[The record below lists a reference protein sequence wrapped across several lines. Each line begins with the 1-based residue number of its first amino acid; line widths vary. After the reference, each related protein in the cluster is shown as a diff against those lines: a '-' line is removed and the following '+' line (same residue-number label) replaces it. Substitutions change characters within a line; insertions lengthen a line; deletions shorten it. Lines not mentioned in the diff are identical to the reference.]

1 MHALPGPFKFII
13 VALLSLFLFSCGGG
27 SSSDSPGTGT
37 VALLI
42 TDGPSEEFKAINLN
56 ITKVELMSDSGRV
69 TLFEG
74 VKKFDLLQL
83 ANVTEI
89 FSLTEVP
96 VGSYDKIRLTLT
108 SIELVLKADGSSVYP
123 RLPGNGKLDLNPRGS
138 FSVNVDTTLMIQLD
152 IDAEKSIHI
161 VKTGNGLKY
170 QFRPVV
176 FVKII
181 TDAFDTK
188 LVRLTGAVSN
198 LDATGGTFDLCKI
211 SAQQVMLT
219 DNDLPACVMIN
230 TVDAPSSFF
239 DEKGNPTDINNL
251 TNDDIATVVGHFS
264 FDGPVASPLSIDMN
278 GNMML
283 IAEVIWTG
291 EYAQVLGI
299 ARSSVVAD
307 AFEYDVIPNK
317 DYKVNG
323 PVSTLLAPGTKIFSR
338 HDGRALSVDDIQNG
352 VPAKVDGVFQFS
364 ADTVAES
371 LKAALIILDTKV
383 ALTQLSG
390 IIGDIAPDYSSMM
403 LQTDAGDR
411 CINMVS
417 TTKVFEIT
425 VDTDQ
430 KVSFRQVPGFAL
442 QMGQQAS
449 VFGTNDTDDSG
460 CLKADTIIFESG
472 AVIQPL

>member
-13 VALLSLFLFSCGGG
+13 VALLSVFLFSCGGG
-27 SSSDSPGTGT
+27 SDSSGTGT

-42 TDGPSEEFKAINLN
+42 TDGPSEEFTEINLN
-56 ITKVELMSDSGRV
+56 VTKVELLSDSGRV

-74 VKKFDLLQL
+74 EKVFDLLQL

-108 SIELVLKADGSSVYP
+108 SIELVLMDGSKEYP
-123 RLPGNGKLDLNPRGS
+123 KLPGNGKLDLNPRGS

-161 VKTGNGLKY
+161 VKTGNGMKY

-188 LVRLTGAVSN
+188 LIRLTGAVNN
-198 LDATGGTFDLCKI
+198 LDTAGGTFDLCEI

-239 DEKGNPTDINNL
+239 DAKGDPTDINSL
-251 TNDDIATVVGHFS
+251 TDGDIATVVGHFS
-264 FDGPVASPLSIDMN
+264 FNGPVASPLSIDMN

-299 ARSSVVAD
+299 ARSSVVAN
-307 AFEYDVIPNK
+307 AFEYDVIPHK

-323 PVSTLLAPGTKIFSR
+323 PVSTILDPGTKIFSR

-390 IIGDIAPDYSSMM
+390 IIGDITPDYSSIM
-403 LQTDAGDR
+403 LQTEAGDR

-442 QMGQQAS
+442 QTGQQAS
-449 VFGTNDTDDSG
+449 VFGTDDTNDSG

>member
-1 MHALPGPFKFII
+1 MNALSGPFKFII
-13 VALLSLFLFSCGGG
+13 VALLSFFLFSCGGG
-27 SSSDSPGTGT
+27 AGNDSSSTGT

-42 TDGPSEEFKAINLN
+42 TDGPSDEFTAINLN
-56 ITKVELMSDSGRV
+56 VTKVELMSDSGRV

-74 VKKFDLLQL
+74 QKVFDLLQL

-89 FSLTEVP
+89 FSMTDVP
-96 VGSYDKIRLTLT
+96 VGSYDKIRLTLS

-123 RLPGNGKLDLNPRGS
+123 KLPGNGKLDLNPRDS
-138 FSVNVDTTLMIQLD
+138 FSVDANTTLMIQLD

-161 VKTGNGLKY
+161 VKTGNGMKY

-188 LVRLTGAVSN
+188 LVRLTGAVNN
-198 LDATGGTFDLCKI
+198 LNIAGGTFDLCEI
-211 SAQQVMLT
+211 AAQQVMLI

-230 TVDAPSSFF
+230 TLDAPSSFF
-239 DEKGNPTDINNL
+239 DAKGNPTDINNL
-251 TNDDIATVVGHFS
+251 TDGAIATVVGHFS

-283 IAEVIWTG
+283 TAEVIWTG

-307 AFEYDVIPNK
+307 AFDYEIIPGK

-323 PVSTLLAPGTKIFSR
+323 PVSTILAPGTKIFSR
-338 HDGRALSVDDIQNG
+338 HDGSPLSIEDIQNG

-364 ADTVAES
+364 ADNFAES
-371 LKAALIILDTKV
+371 LKAALIILDTQI
-383 ALTQLSG
+383 ALTQVSG

-411 CINMVS
+411 CINLVS
-417 TTKVFEIT
+417 ATKVFEII
-425 VDTDQ
+425 VDADQ
-430 KVSFRQVPGFAL
+430 KVNFRQVPGFAL
-442 QMGQQAS
+442 QTGQQAS
-449 VFGTNDTDDSG
+449 VFGTDDNG

>member
-1 MHALPGPFKFII
+1 MQALPGPFKFII

-27 SSSDSPGTGT
+27 SGSDSSGTGT
-37 VALLI
+37 VALLV

-56 ITKVELMSDSGRV
+56 VTKVELMSDSGRV

-74 VKKFDLLQL
+74 VKEFDLLQL

-89 FSLTEVP
+89 FSLTDVP

-108 SIELVLKADGSSVYP
+108 SIELVLMDDSSVYP
-123 RLPGNGKLDLNPRGS
+123 KLPGNGKLDLNPRGS
-138 FSVNVDTTLMIQLD
+138 FSVNADTTLMIQLD

-161 VKTGNGLKY
+161 VKTGNGVKY

-176 FVKII
+176 FVKIV

-188 LVRLTGAVSN
+188 LMRLTGAVSN
-198 LDATGGTFDLCKI
+198 LDAAGGTFDLCEI
-211 SAQQVMLT
+211 SAQQVMLM
-219 DNDLPACVMIN
+219 DNNLPACVMIN
-230 TVDAPSSFF
+230 TKDAPSSFF
-239 DEKGNPTDINNL
+239 DEKGDPTDINGL
-251 TNDDIATVVGHFS
+251 TDGDIATVVGHFS
-264 FDGPVASPLSIDMN
+264 FNGPVASPLSIDMN

-283 IAEVIWTG
+283 VAEVIWTG

-299 ARSSVVAD
+299 ARSSVVAN
-307 AFEYDVIPNK
+307 AFDYEIIPNK
-317 DYKVNG
+317 DYKVDG
-323 PVSTLLAPGTKIFSR
+323 PVSTILAPGTKIFSR
-338 HDGRALSVDDIQNG
+338 HNGSPLSADDIQPG
-352 VPAKVDGVFQFS
+352 VPAKADGIFQFS
-364 ADTVAES
+364 ADNFAES
-371 LKAALIILDTKV
+371 LKAALIILNTQV

-390 IIGDIAPDYSSMM
+390 IIGEIVPDYSSMT
-403 LQTDAGDR
+403 LQTDLGDR

-425 VDTDQ
+425 VDADK
-430 KVSFRQVPGFAL
+430 KVSFKQVPGFAL
-442 QMGQQAS
+442 QTGQQAS
-449 VFGTNDTDDSG
+449 VFGTDDTGDSG